1 MIKNLSEK
9 RYVKSAV
16 RLFAI
21 LLLVLAFTNLA
32 AFAASDRFVDS
43 DDYKSKEFKAGILGD
58 YKELEKGDN
67 LEWAW
72 VEKGVTLADYK
83 VVVDTVVDGTNDLGK
98 TQLGAIKTIFI
109 DTMEK
114 MKGAKGTLKAEL
126 NVYEVQKYAPGKAW
140 IPFVGGHQMQAG
152 MGIEMLLSD
161 KGGKTVAK
169 FRHFAR
175 EGIAIE
181 AAAQEVADDMKK
193 YIVKH

>member
-9 RYVKSAV
+9 RHVKSAA

>member
-9 RYVKSAV
+9 HYVKSAV
-16 RLFAI
+16 RVFVI
-21 LLLVLAFTNLA
+21 LLVLSFSTLA

-83 VVVDTVVDGTNDLGK
+83 VVVDTVVDGTSDLGK

-109 DTMEK
+109 DNMEK
-114 MKGAKGTLKAEL
+114 LKGGKGTLKAEL

-152 MGIEMLLSD
+152 MGVEMLLSD

-193 YIVKH
+193 FIIKH

>member
-9 RYVKSAV
+9 SYVKCAA

-21 LLLVLAFTNLA
+21 LLLVLSFSTVA
-32 AFAASDRFVDS
+32 AFAASERFVDS
-43 DDYKSKEFKAGILGD
+43 DDYKNKEFKAGILGD
-58 YKELEKGDN
+58 YKDLEKGEN
-67 LEWAW
+67 LEWTW
-72 VEKGVTLADYK
+72 VEKGITLADYK
-83 VVVDTVVDGTNDLGK
+83 VVVDTIADGTNDLGK
-98 TQLGAIKTIFI
+98 SQLGAIKAIFI
-109 DTMEK
+109 DNMEK
-114 MKGAKGTLKAEL
+114 LKGSKGTLKAEL

-152 MGIEMLLSD
+152 MGVEMLLSD

-181 AAAQEVADDMKK
+181 TAVQEVADDLKK
-193 YIVKH
+193 YITKH